1 MSGEM
6 SCLDRKVLVVLV
18 GPTGVGKTELSLSL
32 AQHLCSPVINADSRQ
47 IYKGIEIGTAA
58 PTEEEMARVK
68 HYFVHTLPLDSYYS
82 AAEYEKD
89 VMALLAELFLTHDT
103 LLLSGGSMMYV
114 DAVTKGIDDIPTVD
128 DETREYVAQR
138 FEKEGLD
145 ALLAELKVLD
155 PQYYEA
161 VDKRNHKRVV
171 HALEICYMTGKT
183 YTSFRVSSV
192 KQRQFR
198 IVKFGLMRSRE
209 CLFAR
214 INARVDQMMDDGF
227 LEEARRVYSMRHLN
241 SLNTVGYK
249 ELFNVLDGT
258 WQLPMAVE
266 RIKKNTRVYAKK
278 QMTWHKHDQDIH
290 WLDADTMSV
299 EDMIEKICHEIRL
312 ECDLP

>member
-89 VMALLAELFLTHDT
+89 VMALLDELFLTHDT